1 MPIALTVR
9 TQAFER
15 LLHKHPIKRIA
26 RELGISK
33 TTVSVWKIYTDH
45 HYYDWLQKTWI
56 RQDRALVRKA
66 VAFWRENFPICY
78 PAAAKEFCLRPS
90 LVYRTIKQEI
100 DSLPAILKPEITLLW
115 ELQEADMKQDLKD
128 LGFDFDAL
136 PYDRPMNADERR
148 RLRKAIQLAEARLL
162 CSESILEI
170 AEESAQGLKK
180 KEIQRQLELTRKAR
194 KDIESLLH

>member
-1 MPIALTVR
+1 MGNFDTFAGVQTMPIALTVR
-9 TQAFER
+9 AQAFER
-15 LLHKHPIKRIA
+15 LLHNHPVRRVA
-26 RELGISK
+26 RELGISQTK
-33 TTVSVWKIYTDH
+33 VSVRKIYTNH
-45 HYYDWLQKTWI
+45 HYYDWLQKTCI
-56 RQDRALVRKA
+56 RQDRTLVRKA
-66 VAFWRENFPICY
+66 VDFWRGNIPISY
-78 PAAAKEFCLRPS
+78 PAAAKKFCLRPS
-90 LVYRTIKQEI
+90 LIYRTIKQEI
-100 DSLPAILKPEITLLW
+100 DSFPAILKPEVTLLW

-180 KEIQRQLELTRKAR
+180 
-194 KDIESLLH
+194 